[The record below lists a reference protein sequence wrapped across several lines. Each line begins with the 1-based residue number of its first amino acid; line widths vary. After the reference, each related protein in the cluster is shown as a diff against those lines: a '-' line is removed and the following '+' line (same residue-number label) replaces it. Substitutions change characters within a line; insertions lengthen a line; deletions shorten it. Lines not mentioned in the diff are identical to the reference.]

1 MICAVFIITDTVIY
15 QVKVHYVVGKYVISL
30 ILLCVTMLLGGW
42 QNISEFALEYLLRLS
57 QI

>member
-30 ILLCVTMLLGGW
+30 ILLCVTMLLYLGKGGL
-42 QNISEFALEYLLRLS
+42 AEYK
-57 QI
+57 